1 MFIVEMKQNRRK
13 NEIFTAY
20 LFVLPDLI
28 GLLIFVV
35 VPIIFAVY
43 ISFHQWNLVSDKVF
57 IGIDNYKKLF
67 SDKEW
72 WNSLLRTFKF
82 TLIYVPTL
90 FVLALLFAN
99 AINYL
104 KGKLLGFVRTAFLMP
119 YAITSVIAATLWMFL
134 YDEKRGYINAVLN
147 VFGIPDLQY
156 LGAKNQAMIAIIVV
170 VVWINLGYNMIL
182 FLSAMKEI
190 PYECIEAAK
199 IDGAGKWKTFRHIT
213 FPLIQNTSV
222 FILITSTIAS
232 FQMLDQIMVMTRGGP
247 AKSTEVAV
255 LYIYQQ
261 SFDFLNMGYASA
273 LSVVLFL
280 ILLVFSFVQMKF
292 MMKDN

>member
-1 MFIVEMKQNRRK
+1 MEMKQNRRK

-280 ILLVFSFVQMKF
+280 ILLVFSFVQLKF

>member
-1 MFIVEMKQNRRK
+1 MEMKQNRRK

-90 FVLALLFAN
+90 FVLALFFAN

-213 FPLIQNTSV
+213 FPLIKNTSV

>member
-1 MFIVEMKQNRRK
+1 MKQNRRK

>member
-1 MFIVEMKQNRRK
+1 MEMKQNRRK

-72 WNSLLRTFKF
+72 WNSLLRTF

>member
-1 MFIVEMKQNRRK
+1 MEMKQNRRK

-57 IGIDNYKKLF
+57 IGIDNYKNLF

>member
-1 MFIVEMKQNRRK
+1 MKMKRDRRK

-35 VPIIFAVY
+35 LPIIFAVY

-90 FVLALLFAN
+90 FVLSLFFAN

-156 LGAKNQAMIAIIVV
+156 LGAKDQAMIAIIAV

-182 FLSAMKEI
+182 FLSAIKEI

-199 IDGAGKWKTFRHIT
+199 IDGASKWKTFRHIT
-213 FPLIQNTSV
+213 FPLIQSTSV

-261 SFDFLNMGYASA
+261 SFNFLNMGYASA

-292 MMKDN
+292 MMNDN

>member
-1 MFIVEMKQNRRK
+1 MEMKQNRRK

-261 SFDFLNMGYASA
+261 S
-273 LSVVLFL
+273 L
-280 ILLVFSFVQMKF
+280 IS
-292 MMKDN
+292 

>member
-1 MFIVEMKQNRRK
+1 MEMKQNRRK

-222 FILITSTIAS
+222 FILITSTISS

>member
-1 MFIVEMKQNRRK
+1 
-13 NEIFTAY
+13 
-20 LFVLPDLI
+20 
-28 GLLIFVV
+28 
-35 VPIIFAVY
+35 
-43 ISFHQWNLVSDKVF
+43 
-57 IGIDNYKKLF
+57 
-67 SDKEW
+67 
-72 WNSLLRTFKF
+72 
-82 TLIYVPTL
+82 
-90 FVLALLFAN
+90 
-99 AINYL
+99 
-104 KGKLLGFVRTAFLMP
+104 
-119 YAITSVIAATLWMFL
+119 
-134 YDEKRGYINAVLN
+134 
-147 VFGIPDLQY
+147 
-156 LGAKNQAMIAIIVV
+156 
-170 VVWINLGYNMIL
+170 MIL

>member
-1 MFIVEMKQNRRK
+1 MEMKQNRRK

-213 FPLIQNTSV
+213 FPLIQNKSV

>member
-1 MFIVEMKQNRRK
+1 MEMKQNRRK

-213 FPLIQNTSV
+213 FPLIKNTSV

>member
-1 MFIVEMKQNRRK
+1 MEMKQNRRK

-134 YDEKRGYINAVLN
+134 YDEKRVYINAVLN